1 MVMLGALLY
10 GAMSAVCGLG
20 RAVDNERTK
29 INTTHVNEKGQTEYY
44 DRNCCRYINNEK
56 VYKWTEHDKYGNAHV
71 LTIGMSSGHVYND
84 TWDKIMAE
92 DERKT
97 KESYEDAIRRGELSY
112 TDYCDCRFA
121 SNSGV
126 IKEISTGKVINCLD
140 EVYNLTTRKTEY
152 RKWYVTEAA
161 LKEHGKYAY
170 KNTAKGD
177 YGIVITKEEY
187 WKLGGKCAFNMAHT
201 PTDRIVWEKLYGIGG
216 AHE

>member
-97 KESYEDAIRRGELSY
+97 KESYEDAIRRGQLSY
-112 TDYCDCRFA
+112 IDYSDYRFA
-121 SNSGV
+121 CTTG
-126 IKEISTGKVINCLD
+126 ITKEISTGKVINCLS
-140 EVYNLTTRKTEY
+140 EIYNSKTCKKEY
-152 RKWYVTEAA
+152 RKWYVTDAA
-161 LKEHGKYAY
+161 LKEHGKFAY
-170 KNTAKGD
+170 KFTAKGD
-177 YGIVITKEEY
+177 RGIVITKEEY
-187 WKLGGKCAFNMAHT
+187 WKLGGKCNYNMAHL
-201 PTDRIVWEKLYGIGG
+201 PSDSAVSFELCGLN
-216 AHE
+216 